1 MHKTTSAAIA
11 GIAVLAAGATGAQN
25 GPQKPMTA
33 AWYRVLRK
41 PRYTPPGAAIGAAW
55 GVLEVLLAVIG
66 FRLLRARKSA
76 ARDVAL
82 GGWLATLVGLAGYPW
97 LFFGRKELGASTL
110 ASGAM
115 LASAATLAGAAR
127 EADPPAAA
135 MTLPLLVWLGFA
147 TFLGEELWRRNKGLS
162 RF

>member
-1 MHKTTSAAIA
+1 MHKTTSAALA

-33 AWYRVLRK
+33 AWYALLRK
-41 PRYTPPGAAIGAAW
+41 PAYTPPGPVIGAAW
-55 GVLEVLLAVIG
+55 GVLEVLLAAIG
-66 FRLLRARKSA
+66 FRLLRARRGV

-82 GGWLATLVGLAGYPW
+82 GGWAATLIGLAGYPW
-97 LFFGRKELGASTL
+97 LFFGRKRLGASTL

-127 EADPPAAA
+127 EADPPSAA
-135 MTLPLLVWLGFA
+135 MTVPLLVWLGFA
-147 TFLGEELWRRNKGLS
+147 TFLGEELWRRNKALS
-162 RF
+162 RG